1 MVIKALCLR
10 LLLAAATGGA
20 GIVAAQGSGANAA
33 ATTATATATSP
44 ARVLGLDGAPNFR
57 DIGGYTTGDGHH
69 VRWGEV
75 YRSNELSK
83 LTAADAAR
91 VDSLHIATV
100 VDLRTDEERSRAPSV
115 WTHEPANVYL
125 SPKPTL
131 APVMHTI
138 LAEAGSGPRPTSGG
152 VSYTLDMLTPPI
164 TATRPSTTVSLRW
177 LRSFSRMSKRARSG
191 LIDFY
196 AHMPDDYRTEYA
208 AMFHRIAAGDLPMVV
223 HCTAGKDRTGV
234 AMALLLTAVGVPRET
249 VVDDYALTE
258 KLVPPAA
265 GAAKAPAP
273 VGGAVPAASPLSQLP
288 EESRRALWRSDPQ
301 YIQSALDSMQHEY
314 GSIDAYLERGLGLS
328 RREIRAVR
336 TNMVD

>member
-1 MVIKALCLR
+1 MGMSSFACTCKGSQDSRSLVIKALCLR

-138 LAEAGSGPRPTSGG
+138 LAEAG
-152 VSYTLDMLTPPI
+152 TPEG
-164 TATRPSTTVSLRW
+164 
-177 LRSFSRMSKRARSG
+177 ARSG
-191 LIDFY
+191 LIEFY

>member
-1 MVIKALCLR
+1 LVIKALCLR

-138 LAEAGSGPRPTSGG
+138 LAEAG
-152 VSYTLDMLTPPI
+152 TPEG
-164 TATRPSTTVSLRW
+164 
-177 LRSFSRMSKRARSG
+177 ARSG
-191 LIDFY
+191 LIEFY

>member
-1 MVIKALCLR
+1 LVIKALCLG

-138 LAEAGSGPRPTSGG
+138 LAEAG
-152 VSYTLDMLTPPI
+152 TPEG
-164 TATRPSTTVSLRW
+164 
-177 LRSFSRMSKRARSG
+177 ARSG
-191 LIDFY
+191 LIEFY

-265 GAAKAPAP
+265 AAAKAPAP

-301 YIQSALDSMQHEY
+301 YIQSALDSIQHEY